1 MHTPRTRPTLA
12 AGLATIQCLL
22 LGACASDPAKHP
34 GSAQVDPLPGD
45 QYPKIAAL
53 DGLSRWI
60 AVSGFEAEPPTATR
74 PIQITTSVRAMT
86 DGQELNVQYRYM
98 YFDNR
103 NSPLNPN
110 PDWQY
115 VRLPSR
121 AQVFLRGSAMDTSA
135 VDWRLEIRPAR

>member
-1 MHTPRTRPTLA
+1 MKPRIAHPTILAVMAPA
-12 AGLATIQCLL
+12 AGLL

-53 DGLSRWI
+53 EGLSKWI
-60 AVSGFEAEPPTATR
+60 SVSGFDVEPAAPTR
-74 PIQITTSVRAMT
+74 PIQITTAVRAMT
-86 DGQELNVQYRYM
+86 DGPELNVQYRYV

-103 NSPLNPN
+103 SSPINPN